1 MPELASGGAV
11 AARDALREALSKPLA
26 GEELTRD
33 EAVAL
38 LATPELTA
46 ELLATASAL
55 RDRAWGRTITF
66 SPKVFLPITN
76 LCRDRC
82 TYCTFR
88 KDPDDPDAWTMTPD
102 EIAAWSARGRALGCK
117 EALMCLGDKP
127 EVAFPAY
134 RATLAGLGHRTT
146 AEYVHRAC
154 AIALDCGLLP
164 HTNAG
169 LLSRD
174 EMARLKE
181 VNVSLG
187 LMLENVSPRLRARG
201 QVHQWAPDKEPALR
215 LRMLREAGELRIPF
229 TTGLLLGIGE
239 TLAERVDTLF
249 AVRDL
254 HRAYGHVQEV
264 IVQNFRAKPTIP
276 RADASEPAPDDIART
291 VAVARLILDA
301 DVSVQAPPNLSPAD
315 HALLLAAG
323 LNDWGGISPLTP
335 DYVNPSPSASRS
347 TLPTWVVP
355 ASSLPRCAPAWPRS
369 PGRRG
374 RHRAGWRPPHEL
386 DRTLGSDRGRRPER
400 RAARP
405 RARPRRRRRARHPR
419 ARARAP

>member
-1 MPELASGGAV
+1 MPELASAGAV
-11 AARDALREALSKPLA
+11 RDALAKPLA
-26 GEELTRD
+26 GIPLTRD

-38 LATPELTA
+38 LASPAVTA
-46 ELLATASAL
+46 DLLGAAGAL
-55 RDRAWGRTITF
+55 RDRAWGTTVTF
-66 SPKVFLPITN
+66 SPKVFLPVTN

-88 KDPDDPDAWTMTPD
+88 KDPEDPDAWTMTPD
-102 EIAAWSARGRALGCK
+102 EIAAWSVRGRRLGCT
-117 EALMCLGDKP
+117 EALVCLGDKP
-127 EVAFPAY
+127 EIAFPAY
-134 RATLAGLGHRTT
+134 RATLAALGHRTT

-154 AIALDCGLLP
+154 TIALDAGLLP

-169 LLSRD
+169 ILTRA
-174 EMARLKE
+174 EMERLKD

-187 LMLENVSPRLRARG
+187 LMLESVSPRLRGRG
-201 QVHQWAPDKEPALR
+201 EVHQWAPDKEPSVR

-249 AVRDL
+249 AIRDV

-276 RADASEPAPDDIART
+276 RADAAEPDAADIART
-291 VAVARLILDA
+291 VAVARLVLDA
-301 DVSVQAPPNLSPAD
+301 EVSVQAPPNLSPAD

-335 DYVNPSPSASRS
+335 DYVNPE
-347 TLPTWVVP
+347 
-355 ASSLPRCAPAWPRS
+355 APWP
-369 PGRRG
+369 
-374 RHRAGWRPPHEL
+374 HVAALAAEC
-386 DRTLGSDRGRRPER
+386 
-400 RAARP
+400 RAAGYTLRERLPIYPAYVDRP
-405 RARPRRRRRARHPR
+405 GFLASALRARVTTLRPTPDAAEVH
-419 ARARAP
+419 A

>member
-1 MPELASGGAV
+1 MPLPGSRGGP
-11 AARDALREALSKPLA
+11 ALIEALAKPLA
-26 GEELTRD
+26 GRDLTRE
-33 EAVAL
+33 EATRLLETAETMPAL
-38 LATPELTA
+38 LEV
-46 ELLATASAL
+46 ASTR
-55 RDRAWGRTITF
+55 RDRGWGRTVTY
-66 SPKVFLPITN
+66 SPKAFLPVTN

-88 KDPDDPDAWTMTPD
+88 KDPDDPDAWTMMPD
-102 EIAAWSARGRALGCK
+102 EIATWSARGRALGCK

-127 EVAFPAY
+127 EAAFPAY

-215 LRMLREAGELRIPF
+215 LRMLREAGELQIPF

-239 TLAERVDTLF
+239 TLAERVDTLL
-249 AVRDL
+249 AIRDA

-264 IVQNFRAKPTIP
+264 IVQNFRAKPTI
-276 RADASEPAPDDIART
+276 RRSDAPEPAPDDIART
-291 VAVARLILDA
+291 VAVARLLLDA

-315 HALLLAAG
+315 HTLLLAAG

-335 DYVNPSPSASRS
+335 DYVNPEAPWPHVAALAATCRAAGYR
-347 TLPTWVVP
+347 LRERLAIYP
-355 ASSLPRCAPAWPRS
+355 AYVDRPGFLAPA
-369 PGRRG
+369 
-374 RHRAGWRPPHEL
+374 L
-386 DRTLGSDRGRRPER
+386 
-400 RAARP
+400 
-405 RARPRRRRRARHPR
+405 RARVAALAGETRT
-419 ARARAP
+419 APGGVEASA